1 MDELLRIFVL
11 GVEWFALWLEHSPLH
26 VVWPVLF
33 VALFQAFLSVVHRSP
48 VVRPR
53 HVPADCLRLPSDDQQ
68 GSSPL

>member
-48 VVRPR
+48 VVRPW